1 MYHRTFIIVAALLFL
16 CNLNYYA
23 CNGLLSTKSIRRVGH
38 HTTNTLPLIQLNLF
52 DNTNNNNNIFENL
65 FSSSQQSKQQQWPKV
80 EAPPNFITP
89 EPRPLTVTESTD
101 INGLVTASI
110 ALALRLATGAFVL
123 GWQLDTILGYILFL
137 FILFIV
143 QRFVHSRKTKR
154 FQHFCQYESREK
166 FFCFPLLVPSRFLF
180 VPAFFNPPLLTKFIL
195 WLVQA
200 PC

>member
-1 MYHRTFIIVAALLFL
+1 MHLNTRILSMMYHRTYIIVTALLFL

-52 DNTNNNNNIFENL
+52 DNTNNNNIFENL

-110 ALALRLATGAFVL
+110 ALALRLATGGIRIGVATWYNFGTTFFSL
-123 GWQLDTILGYILFL
+123 LRHPRLSFSQPCSI
-137 FILFIV
+137 IV
-143 QRFVHSRKTKR
+143 PRKTSSVMSSYEPLRTKPWKR
-154 FQHFCQYESREK
+154 LLQSRG
-166 FFCFPLLVPSRFLF
+166 P
-180 VPAFFNPPLLTKFIL
+180 
-195 WLVQA
+195 
-200 PC
+200 